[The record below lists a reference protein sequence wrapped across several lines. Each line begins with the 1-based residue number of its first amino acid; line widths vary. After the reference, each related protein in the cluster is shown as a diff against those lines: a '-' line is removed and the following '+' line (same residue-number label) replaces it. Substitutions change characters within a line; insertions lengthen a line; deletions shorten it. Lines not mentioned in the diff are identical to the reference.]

1 MDQWRCEHEHARAWW
16 RTHQSRASSCYKAR
30 ELTAGGG
37 KGRGEHGNLVSRLT
51 EAQAAVWW
59 SGDGDEVVVKEELD
73 GDGTQAQR
81 EGVKG
86 ERRTGGGG
94 SLL

>member
-1 MDQWRCEHEHARAWW
+1 
-16 RTHQSRASSCYKAR
+16 
-30 ELTAGGG
+30 
-37 KGRGEHGNLVSRLT
+37 V
-51 EAQAAVWW
+51 VWW
-59 SGDGDEVVVKEELD
+59 SGDGDEVAAKEELD
-73 GDGTQAQR
+73 GDGTKAQR